1 MKNQISKIVKAL
13 GIIALLTGVI
23 LPSFNL
29 NTQTGNIA
37 GLDNKNTAV
46 TANTVTNLPWDL
58 DKINADGA
66 WKSTNGGTSVI
77 VAVLDTGIDANHQ
90 GLIGKVID
98 NINFS
103 HSSTSND
110 VNGHGTAVAGLIAA
124 SLENGKGTIGVA
136 YNASL
141 LNVKVADDSGIISPE
156 AVAKGIIWAIG
167 KGAKV
172 INMSF
177 TLRES
182 SQTVEDA
189 INYAW
194 SKGAVLIA
202 AGGNVPNS
210 KTTYPASHPNVI
222 SVAGTDKNDHMSN
235 WSCTGN
241 WISVRA
247 PNVDLYTTSPDGKYT
262 MKSGTSFAAPLV
274 SGEAALLLTIAKD
287 TNDNGL
293 TNDEVRAAILN
304 NTDAGRID
312 ILKAVE
318 SLK

>member
-1 MKNQISKIVKAL
+1 MKNQINKIVISL
-13 GIIALLTGVI
+13 GLIALITGI
-23 LPSFNL
+23 LLPTINQ
-29 NTQTGNIA
+29 NAQTGNIA
-37 GLDNKNTAV
+37 GLSAENNSTIINTSNV
-46 TANTVTNLPWDL
+46 LPWDL
-58 DKINADGA
+58 EKINADGA
-66 WKSTNGGTSVI
+66 REYTNGGTNII
-77 VAVLDTGIDANHQ
+77 VAVLDTGIDENHK
-90 GLIGKVID
+90 GLICKVID

-103 HSSTSND
+103 DSATSND
-110 VNGHGTAVAGLIAA
+110 INGHGTAVAGLIAA
-124 SLENGKGTIGVA
+124 SLENGKDTIGVA

-141 LNVKVADDSGIISPE
+141 LNVKVANDSGIVSPE
-156 AVAKGIIWAIG
+156 AVAKGILWAIG

-182 SQTVEDA
+182 SQTVEEA

-194 SKGAVLIA
+194 SEGAVLVA
-202 AGGNVPNS
+202 AGGNIPNS
-210 KTTYPASHPNVI
+210 KTTYPASYPNVI
-222 SVAGTDKNDHMSN
+222 SVAGTDKNDHISN

-274 SGEAALLLTIAKD
+274 SGEAALLLTIAYD
-287 TNDNGL
+287 ANSNGN
-293 TNDEVRAAILN
+293 TNDEVRTAILK
-304 NTDAGRID
+304 NTDGGRIN